1 MGITKSGII
10 TSNEFDE
17 TDAMDI
23 ITSMINNRSYVPA
36 ADTDNSCLHN
46 IATLMFDEADI
57 TYDENTVFRVIARV
71 SWSGFDESSTAGT
84 FNIYFQGNRYNTTT
98 SEWDWLNINPI
109 TTALGNAQNLKNLV
123 LSADKGSFVYD
134 TTFSLTTGWIST
146 YSGVHVGIRAN
157 YSNGVGRITLEDIKV
172 ILDKYSSSTDT
183 KAHVGAD
190 YFSGREFIEI

>member
-23 ITSMINNRSYVPA
+23 ITSMSETRSYVPA
-36 ADTDNSCLHN
+36 PDEDNACLNN
-46 IATLMFDEADI
+46 IATLMFDEAGI

-109 TTALGNAQNLKNLV
+109 TSALGNAQNLKNLV
-123 LSADKGSFVYD
+123 LSANKGSFVYD
-134 TTFSLTTGWIST
+134 TTFTLTSSWIST

-157 YSNGVGRITLEDIKV
+157 YSNGVGRITLDDIKV
-172 ILDKYSSSTDT
+172 ILEKYSSSTDT
-183 KAHVGAD
+183 KARVGTN
-190 YFSGREFIEI
+190 YFSSREFVEI